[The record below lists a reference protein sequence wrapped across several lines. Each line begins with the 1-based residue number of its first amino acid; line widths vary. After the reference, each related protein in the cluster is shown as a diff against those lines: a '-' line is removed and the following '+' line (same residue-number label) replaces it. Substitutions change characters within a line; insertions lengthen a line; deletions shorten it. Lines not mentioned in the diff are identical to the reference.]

1 MKLYASWI
9 MTHNFSSRHKSKSSC
24 KLYYLLNSRIV
35 AVPGSCA
42 SLLLT
47 IVTIAKSIDSMLTT
61 PAIIWPIKMYWI
73 KFDDKTARNSPGRV
87 QSVTTSFPLSPID
100 FTDTF
105 WTVTVYW
112 IGSSSDH
119 RQFRDFTKKSAKTVE
134 FISDTQ

>member
-1 MKLYASWI
+1 
-9 MTHNFSSRHKSKSSC
+9 MTHHFSSRHKFKSSC

-35 AVPGSCA
+35 AVPVSCV

-47 IVTIAKSIDSMLTT
+47 IVTIAKSIDSMLTNPT
-61 PAIIWPIKMYWI
+61 IIWAIKNLAE
-73 KFDDKTARNSPGRV
+73 FGDKTAQNSPGRV
-87 QSVTTSFPLSPID
+87 QSVTTSFPLNPID
-100 FTDTF
+100 FTGTF

-134 FISDTQ
+134 FISGMQ